1 MDEKIGMA
9 LNPEYFDNE
18 NEMDELSDEIAMI
31 HIAIGHIPTTTK
43 IDFIKQN

>member
-9 LNPEYFDNE
+9 LNPEYFENE
-18 NEMDELSDEIAMI
+18 NEMDELSDEIAKI

-43 IDFIKQN
+43 IVFIKQN